1 MSITPLHNFND
12 ESVERFRIL
21 LSEGHDPNAR
31 DRFGNTPLHKASSPE
46 IIKVLISYGAD
57 PSLKNDSGETP
68 LDVNIERTNF
78 GSDEIREKKRRIVT
92 ILSNPHVSIIGVI
105 EDAHDEIIELKEII
119 KHLNDELE
127 IVRKENANI
136 TQELNSCKITSS
148 KKPKQVQKKEKV
160 WVCENPFK
168 KNSQSV
174 QDRLDSCEPDSEN
187 LEVDGKKRF
196 GNRVDCMA
204 KCHT

>member
-12 ESVERFRIL
+12 ESVDRFRIL

-92 ILSNPHVSIIGVI
+92 ILSNPYASIIGLI
-105 EDAHDEIIELKEII
+105 EDAHDEIVELKQSI
-119 KHLNDELE
+119 KQLNDELE

-136 TQELNSCKITSS
+136 TQELNSCKTISS
-148 KKPKQVQKKEKV
+148 KKTKQIQKKRK
-160 WVCENPFK
+160 
-168 KNSQSV
+168 SMG
-174 QDRLDSCEPDSEN
+174 L
-187 LEVDGKKRF
+187 
-196 GNRVDCMA
+196 
-204 KCHT
+204 

>member
-12 ESVERFRIL
+12 ESVDRFIFL

-46 IIKVLISYGAD
+46 IVKILISYGAD

-92 ILSNPHVSIIGVI
+92 ILSNPHASIIGVI
-105 EDAHDEIIELKEII
+105 EDAHDEIIELKQTI
-119 KHLNDELE
+119 KQLNDELE

-136 TQELNSCKITSS
+136 TQELNSCNTTSS
-148 KKPKQVQKKEKV
+148 KKTKQIQKKENV

-168 KNSQSV
+168 KSSQSV
-174 QDRLDSCEPDSEN
+174 QERLDSCEPDSEN

-196 GNRVDCMA
+196 GNRIDCMS
-204 KCHT
+204 KCHK